1 MFNHCCGLVTDFSSC
16 PILAIDV
23 CTFWTCIKRWQISN
37 DHLVVKRVACDFLS
51 VGGKSRLSPVQT
63 NVREEVGREA
73 WGWGE
78 VSARG
83 EGEEIRGGP
92 DLLVLFGPKGRWGRS
107 VGEEMRNSVF
117 LKSTYVT
124 GAQIPIFRFHPPS
137 SATRTLS
144 PTPSLRKAGEL
155 A

>member
-1 MFNHCCGLVTDFSSC
+1 M
-16 PILAIDV
+16 
-23 CTFWTCIKRWQISN
+23 
-37 DHLVVKRVACDFLS
+37 S

-83 EGEEIRGGP
+83 EGEEIGRGGP

-144 PTPSLRKAGEL
+144 PTPSLRMGGNWLNTLPLIVKCKALGEGGEGRG
-155 A
+155 